1 MQRDEVELFVS
12 SNANRYMTTNT
23 QSQNAIII
31 EAWDGVLFEKFSRFR
46 YIFTDGLAAHGTA
59 AIERIA
65 PQPGETVIDI
75 GCGFGDGT
83 AELAAI
89 TGRAHGV
96 DCAPNF
102 IAYANAH
109 HADADGAVTF
119 AVEDA
124 QIDDLGGPYDRGFA
138 RFGTMFFS
146 DATEALRNIRQHL
159 KPGAP
164 FTMVV
169 WRQKKDNPWL
179 HEAEKVVREF
189 LEEPASDAP
198 TCGPGPFSMADADDT
213 SRWMKKA
220 GFTHVSLER
229 HDRDIQI
236 GRNANEAMEFALA
249 IGPAGEVIRLSGEK
263 ADAQLEEIKA
273 AVEEVIKPYEKED
286 GVWMPSS
293 TWFVTGYNTST

>member
-1 MQRDEVELFVS
+1 M
-12 SNANRYMTTNT
+12 ANGSPQN
-23 QSQNAIII
+23 QNAVII

-46 YIFTDGLAAHGTA
+46 YIFTEGLAAHGTA
-59 AIERIA
+59 AIERIK
-65 PQPGETVIDI
+65 PQKGEFVIDI

-89 TGRAHGV
+89 TGKAHGV

-102 IAYANAH
+102 IKYANDHYAEE
-109 HADADGAVTF
+109 GKVTF
-119 AVEDA
+119 AVQDA
-124 QIDDLGGPYDRGFA
+124 QVDELGGPYDRGFA

-146 DATEALRNIRQHL
+146 DATEALANICKHL

-179 HEAEKVVREF
+179 HEAEKVVRQF
-189 LEEPASDAP
+189 LEEPESNAP

-213 SRWMKKA
+213 SRWMQNA
-220 GFTHVSLER
+220 GFQNVALKR

-236 GRNANEAMEFALA
+236 GKSAEEARDFALV
-249 IGPAGEVIRLSGEK
+249 IGPAGEVVRLSGKKAEAVMDEMRK
-263 ADAQLEEIKA
+263 AVADAIR
-273 AVEEVIKPYEKED
+273 PFEKSD

-293 TWFVTGYNTST
+293 TWFVTGYRSS

>member
-1 MQRDEVELFVS
+1 MSTETKDA
-12 SNANRYMTTNT
+12 NAV
-23 QSQNAIII
+23 II

-46 YIFTDGLAAHGTA
+46 YIFTEGLAAHGTA
-59 AIERIA
+59 AIDRIK
-65 PQPGETVIDI
+65 PQKGESVIDI

-89 TGRAHGV
+89 TGNARGI

-102 IAYANAH
+102 INYAEEHFAKE
-109 HADADGAVTF
+109 GAVTF
-119 AVEDA
+119 AVQDA
-124 QIDDLGGPYDRGFA
+124 QVDDLGGPYDRGFA

-146 DATEALRNIRQHL
+146 DATEALKNICNHL

-179 HEAEKVVREF
+179 HEAEKVVRTF
-189 LEEPASDAP
+189 LEEPESNAP

-213 SRWMKKA
+213 SRWMQNA
-220 GFTHVSLER
+220 GFTNVTLER

-236 GRNANEAMEFALA
+236 GKNAEEARDFALS

-263 ADAQLEEIKA
+263 AEPVMDEMYKAVADAIR
-273 AVEEVIKPYEKED
+273 PFEKDD

-293 TWFVTGYNTST
+293 TWFVTGYRPE

>member
-1 MQRDEVELFVS
+1 
-12 SNANRYMTTNT
+12 MTNSA
-23 QSQNAIII
+23 SQNQNAVII

-46 YIFTDGLAAHGTA
+46 YIFTEGLAAHGTA
-59 AIERIA
+59 AIERIK
-65 PQPGETVIDI
+65 PQKGERAIDI

-102 IAYANAH
+102 IKYANEHYAEE
-109 HADADGAVTF
+109 GKVTF
-119 AVEDA
+119 AVQDA
-124 QIDDLGGPYDRGFA
+124 QVDDLGGPYDRGFA

-146 DATEALRNIRQHL
+146 DATEALRNICQHL

-179 HEAEKVVREF
+179 HEAEKVVRTF
-189 LEEPASDAP
+189 LEEPESNAP

-213 SRWMKKA
+213 SRWMQNA
-220 GFTHVSLER
+220 GFKNVTLER

-236 GRNANEAMEFALA
+236 GKTAEEARDFALS
-249 IGPAGEVIRLSGEK
+249 IGPAGEVIRLSGAKAEK
-263 ADAQLEEIKA
+263 IMDKMYKA
-273 AVEEVIKPYEKED
+273 VTDVIRPFEKEN

-293 TWFVTGYNTST
+293 TWFVTGYRPE